1 MCINPFI
8 ITIDGPAGTGKS
20 TVAKC
25 LAAAL
30 GFTYFDTGALYRAIS
45 WKVLQEKLQLDDA
58 KALENLLST
67 FSFHIKK
74 ESQETHYF
82 VEGIDVTLAIRTKEV
97 TAIVSKVSALN
108 RVREALKPIQLNIA
122 KEGNTVFEGR
132 DLGTVVFPHAD
143 LKFFLTARLE
153 VRAERR
159 YQELKKKFPNQSI
172 PFDKILREIE
182 KRDRFDSHREIAPL
196 KQAQDAILVDT
207 SSLEIHQV
215 VDQMQRIYEK
225 RV

>member
-67 FSFHIKK
+67 FSF
-74 ESQETHYF
+74 
-82 VEGIDVTLAIRTKEV
+82 
-97 TAIVSKVSALN
+97 
-108 RVREALKPIQLNIA
+108 
-122 KEGNTVFEGR
+122 
-132 DLGTVVFPHAD
+132 
-143 LKFFLTARLE
+143 
-153 VRAERR
+153 
-159 YQELKKKFPNQSI
+159 
-172 PFDKILREIE
+172 
-182 KRDRFDSHREIAPL
+182 
-196 KQAQDAILVDT
+196 
-207 SSLEIHQV
+207 SSLISLINVAAQGG
-215 VDQMQRIYEK
+215 ILS
-225 RV
+225 